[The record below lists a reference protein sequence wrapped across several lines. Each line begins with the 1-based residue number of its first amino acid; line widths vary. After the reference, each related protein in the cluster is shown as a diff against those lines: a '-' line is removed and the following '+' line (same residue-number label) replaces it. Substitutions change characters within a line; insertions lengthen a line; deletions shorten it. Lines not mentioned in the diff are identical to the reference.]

1 MSRADEVLEML
12 CKIAPDV
19 DPTTVDHSKPLPD
32 QLDLDS
38 MDYQTLL
45 AALSTRYAIE
55 IDAVDVPRL
64 LSIDDLV
71 AYIDARRPAP

>member
-1 MSRADEVLEML
+1 MTTLADEILATL

-19 DPTTVDHSKPLPD
+19 DPHSVDRARPLPD

-38 MDYQTLL
+38 MDYQNLL
-45 AALSTRYAIE
+45 AALSTRYAVE
-55 IDAVDVPRL
+55 IKDSDVPKL

-71 AYIDARRPAP
+71 AYIDTRRSR